1 MLKVF
6 RAQFVNCFLYE
17 AITIFNILTF
27 SLNLFK
33 NIIIFTHFSDEAER
47 MRERRSNETETEY
60 QQRVE
65 GIPCAIREYTHF
77 FIKFV

>member
-6 RAQFVNCFLYE
+6 RAQFV
-17 AITIFNILTF
+17 NILTF

-65 GIPCAIREYTHF
+65 GIPCAIRELF
-77 FIKFV
+77 FV